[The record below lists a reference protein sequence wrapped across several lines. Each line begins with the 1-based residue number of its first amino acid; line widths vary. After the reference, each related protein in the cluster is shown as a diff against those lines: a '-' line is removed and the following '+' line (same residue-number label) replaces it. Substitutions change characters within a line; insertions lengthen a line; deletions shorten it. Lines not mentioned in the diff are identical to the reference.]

1 MKKIISVILVMTM
14 LFMASCRTA
23 RKDSVSGDGTQSSS
37 VAEQTEPP
45 EQTEQQQTSEVNEE
59 TTDVPTEQQNVT
71 NVNVSLVGDC
81 LLSSYLGT
89 HESGSYNDY
98 ADTHDPSYFFEGVQS
113 VFASDDIT
121 IANCETV
128 FTDSALAPTPKEEDP
143 AYWYYGPS
151 ANAGAFAAGSVEVAS
166 LANNHVNDYGPQGYA
181 DTVAALEK
189 YGVLAGL
196 DAEPVYVNVGEVTVG
211 ILCCNVWGYYQTDR
225 ACEILSEMSE
235 VSDVQIVFP
244 HGGVMGTYIPDEWRV
259 YCFRQMIDAGAEVVA
274 GAHPHKL
281 QPVESYNGG
290 VICYSLGDFCFG
302 DAPYHENATVIMTVE
317 FHFSNGVYD
326 GLSYNIIPCY
336 LYSGIRNDYR
346 PVIIDRNTDINYRKI
361 KSFMSGKRET
371 PF

>member
-1 MKKIISVILVMTM
+1 MKKIISLMLVLSILF
-14 LFMASCRTA
+14 LLSCRSA
-23 RKDSVSGDGTQSSS
+23 QKDTGVSEDTQSTSEP
-37 VAEQTEPP
+37 VQTEPA
-45 EQTEQQQTSEVNEE
+45 EASEE
-59 TTDVPTEQQNVT
+59 TEPTEETETDSPAEAQDVT
-71 NVNVSLVGDC
+71 SINVSLVGDC

-89 HESGSYNDY
+89 HEPGSYNAY
-98 ADTHDPSYFFEGVQS
+98 AESHDPSYFFEGVQS

-128 FTDSALAPTPKEEDP
+128 FTDQTLDPTPKEEDP

-151 ANAGAFAAGSVEVAS
+151 ANAEAFSAGSVEVAS
-166 LANNHVNDYGPQGYA
+166 LANNHVNDYGEEGYN
-181 DTVAALEK
+181 DTVTALEK
-189 YGVLAGL
+189 YGVLVGR
-196 DAEPVYVNVGEVTVG
+196 DAEPVYVDAGGLTVG

-225 ACEILSEMSE
+225 ACDILAEMSE

-281 QPVESYNGG
+281 QPVERYNDG

-302 DAPYHENATVIMTVE
+302 DAPYHENAAVIMTVE
-317 FHFSNGVYD
+317 FRFIDGVYD
-326 GLSYNIIPCY
+326 GLSYNIVPCY
-336 LYSGIRNDYR
+336 LYDADRNDYQ
-346 PVIIDRNTDINYRKI
+346 PVIIDGTADMNYNRI
-361 KSFMSGKRET
+361 KGFMAGNRET